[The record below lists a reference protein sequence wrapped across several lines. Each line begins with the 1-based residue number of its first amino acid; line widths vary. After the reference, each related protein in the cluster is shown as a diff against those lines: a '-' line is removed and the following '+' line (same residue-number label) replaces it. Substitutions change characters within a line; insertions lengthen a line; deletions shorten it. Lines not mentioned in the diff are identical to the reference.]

1 MILQK
6 IPLQLMNIDSPYYEL
21 EHLHANL
28 NNKIPAGNEFEYTS
42 IHLNIQSLPAKF
54 ERLKLLISELH
65 EQTIEL
71 DFILICETFLT
82 DNTAQQFNI
91 PGYNLVYKNRPNTAR
106 GGVAIYTK
114 SKYNIAMRDDLAIFH
129 RGIFESI
136 FIEVKLNNFN
146 AIIGEIYRVPN
157 TNETNTKNMY
167 E

>member
-1 MILQK
+1 MASTNNDVPMDPQMNLNYYLHK
-6 IPLQLMNIDSPYYEL
+6 YMSDDDFTDNPLQLMNIDSPYYEL

-28 NNKIPAGNEFEYTS
+28 NNNNPAGNEFEYTS

-54 ERLKLLISELH
+54 ERLKLLFSELH

-82 DNTAQQFNI
+82 DNIAQQFNI

-114 SKYNIAMRDDLAIFH
+114 SKYNITMRDDLAIFH
-129 RGIFESI
+129 PGIFESI
-136 FIEVKLNNFN
+136 LIHKYN
-146 AIIGEIYRVPN
+146 
-157 TNETNTKNMY
+157 
-167 E
+167 